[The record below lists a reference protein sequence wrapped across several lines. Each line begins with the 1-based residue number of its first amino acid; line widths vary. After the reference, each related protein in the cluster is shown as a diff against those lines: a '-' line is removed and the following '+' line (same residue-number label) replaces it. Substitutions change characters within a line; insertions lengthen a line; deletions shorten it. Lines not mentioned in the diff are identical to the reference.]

1 MGVVYV
7 LTNEL
12 MPGLVKL
19 GHTSQPVKDR
29 IRSLNGTGVP
39 CPYDCVAAWEFRDAK
54 GVESALHR
62 AFADRRVSKKEFF
75 KMDPERA
82 VAILEQFGRKDVT
95 PPKTKGAGTGLAG
108 SPKPKRKVFRFPMVG
123 IAPGETLT
131 SVWDESVTC
140 TVVDDRRVEFGGE
153 PMTLSAAA
161 KRVIRGRG
169 KNWKSVAGPDSWCY
183 GDPPRTLN
191 KLRNEKRS

>member
-1 MGVVYV
+1 MGVVYI
-7 LTNEL
+7 LTNEA
-12 MPGLVKL
+12 MPGLVKI
-19 GHTSQPVKDR
+19 GHTGQPVEKR
-29 IRSLNGTGVP
+29 IKSLNVTGVP
-39 CPYDCVAAWEFRDAK
+39 YPYECVAAWEFRDAV
-54 GVESALHR
+54 GVEKTLHR

-75 KMDPERA
+75 KMAPDPV

-95 PPKTKGAGTGLAG
+95 PPRARGAGSRVADSPKTKR
-108 SPKPKRKVFRFPMVG
+108 KPFRFAMVG
-123 IAPGETLT
+123 ITPGETLT

-169 KNWKSVAGPDSWCY
+169 KNWKAVAGPDSWCY
-183 GDPPRTLN
+183 GDPPSTLN
-191 KLRNEKRS
+191 KLRDEKRS

>member
-12 MPGLVKL
+12 MPGLVKI
-19 GHTSQPVKDR
+19 GNTSQSVRDR

-39 CPYDCVAAWEFRDAK
+39 CPYDCVAAWEFGDAK
-54 GVESALHR
+54 GAERAIHR

-95 PPKTKGAGTGLAG
+95 PPKARGTGSEGAG
-108 SPKPKRKVFRFPMVG
+108 SPKTKRKLFRFSMVG

-140 TVVDDRRVEFGGE
+140 TVVDDRRVKFEGE
-153 PMTLSAAA
+153 PMTLSGAA

-183 GDPPRTLN
+183 GDPPLTLN
-191 KLRNEKRS
+191 KIRDKKR